1 MSFKGFATS
10 LFGGIVD
17 RYSKIF
23 LFVKK
28 SLPKANI
35 RIPFRTYMS
44 IVLFCSSLVFIS
56 SFIFLVIIF
65 NFLYISLMMKIVY
78 LILIPFINFLS
89 SFALLIYYPHYKA
102 TTRRKSIETNLPFAL
117 MHMGAIAES
126 GAPPHTI
133 FRLMA
138 EFEEYGELCNEM
150 KKIVRNIDVFG
161 MDPLTAIRKVAEKNP
176 SEALKQTL
184 FGFITTTESGGDIR
198 AYLKTVGQQTLFEW
212 RIKRQRF
219 MQQLSA
225 YAEFYTGVL
234 IAAPLFIISLF
245 AVMAMISPTMVG
257 YDIIDL
263 MKLSIYLLIPAVNFG
278 FLMFLKGVE
287 VEI

>member
-10 LFGGIVD
+10 LFGGVID
-17 RYSKIF
+17 KYSKTF
-23 LFVKK
+23 SFVKDPLLNADIK
-28 SLPKANI
+28 MT
-35 RIPFRTYMS
+35 FRSYMS
-44 IVLFCSSLVFIS
+44 IVLLTSSLISIS
-56 SFIFLVIIF
+56 SFISLVVIF
-65 NFLYISLMMKIVY
+65 NFISIPLMMKIVY
-78 LILIPFINFLS
+78 LFVIPFVNLMVSFVLLS
-89 SFALLIYYPHYKA
+89 YYPNYKA

-150 KKIVRNIDVFG
+150 KKVVRNIDVFG
-161 MDPLTAIRKVAEKNP
+161 VDPLTAIRKVAEKNP

-212 RIKRQRF
+212 RIRRQRF

-245 AVMAMISPTMVG
+245 AVMAMISPTMAG
-257 YDIIDL
+257 YNIIDL
-263 MKLSIYLLIPAVNFG
+263 MQLSIYLLIPAVNFG
-278 FLMFLKGVE
+278 FLMFLRGVE

>member
-17 RYSKIF
+17 KYSKTF
-23 LFVKK
+23 SFVKGP
-28 SLPKANI
+28 LLNADI
-35 RIPFRTYMS
+35 RMTFRTYMS
-44 IVLFCSSLVFIS
+44 IVIFSSLLIFIS
-56 SFIFLVIIF
+56 SFISLVILF
-65 NFLYISLMMKIVY
+65 NFVYIPLVMKIVY
-78 LILIPFINFLS
+78 LFVIPFVSLMMSFVLLS
-89 SFALLIYYPHYKA
+89 YYPNYKA
-102 TTRRKSIETNLPFAL
+102 TTRRKSIEANLPFAL

-138 EFEEYGELCNEM
+138 EFEEYDELCNEM
-150 KKIVRNIDVFG
+150 KKIVRNIDTFG
-161 MDPLTAIRKVAEKNP
+161 VDPLTAIRKVAEKNP
-176 SEALKQTL
+176 SEGLRQTL
-184 FGFITTTESGGDIR
+184 LGFVTTTESGGDIR
-198 AYLKTVGQQTLFEW
+198 AYLKAVGQQTLFEW
-212 RIKRQRF
+212 RMRRQRF

-245 AVMAMISPTMVG
+245 AVMAMISPTMAG
-257 YDIIDL
+257 YSIIDL

-278 FLMFLKGVE
+278 FLMFLRGVE